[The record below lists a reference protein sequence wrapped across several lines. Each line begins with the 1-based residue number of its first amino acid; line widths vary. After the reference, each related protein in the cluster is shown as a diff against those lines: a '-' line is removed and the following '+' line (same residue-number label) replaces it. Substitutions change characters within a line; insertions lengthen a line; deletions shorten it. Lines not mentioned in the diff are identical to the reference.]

1 MDADSQ
7 RHQNFM
13 ERLARFIKGSNK
25 AEEQEAFNLLF
36 DFYSKKKHNREQFTP
51 AEKEQLGE
59 ELFQRISHTVDL
71 GARSPLKNVHTRV
84 IHLSRVWWIA
94 ATLVFVLL
102 AAGAGYL
109 WAPQVKQYVSAW
121 IQIEKTVP
129 PGKRQQYQLPDGT
142 QAWLN
147 SGSTLTYPRFFLGH
161 SREVVLSGEA
171 FFKVRHDAE
180 HPFIIHA
187 GGLSTRVLGTSFNV
201 KAYGQFSQTV
211 VTVVSGRVQV
221 SLNDHVLSTL
231 TANQEICVDQHSG
244 TFDLKKQADSTSR
257 LSWRTGSLVFDNMPL
272 NEVLITLSNHYNVS
286 FNTGEINLNGQYLTA
301 EFKPDASLWQVLDVI
316 MKINKFNFMQNS
328 SGIIVSKKE

>member
-102 AAGAGYL
+102 AAGTGYL

-161 SREVVLSGEA
+161 SREVALSGEA
-171 FFKVRHDAE
+171 FFKVRHDDK
-180 HPFIIHA
+180 HPFIIHTDDIA
-187 GGLSTRVLGTSFNV
+187 TRVLGTSFNV
-201 KAYGQFSQTV
+201 NAYRQYGHTV
-211 VTVVSGRVQV
+211 VTVATGRVQV
-221 SLNDHVLSTL
+221 SKDNYVLSTL
-231 TANQEICVDQHSG
+231 TANQEITVDNQSG
-244 TFDLKKQADSTSR
+244 KFSLTKKVETATR
-257 LSWRTGSLVFDNMPL
+257 LAWRSGRLVFDNTPL
-272 NEVLITLSNHYNVS
+272 DEVLATLANHYSVS
-286 FNTGEINLNGQYLTA
+286 FDTLQVNLNGQYLTA
-301 EFKPDASLWQVLDVI
+301 EFGADASLWQVLNVI
-316 MKINKFNFMQNS
+316 IQINKLNFTINKNTVV
-328 SGIIVSKKE
+328 VSR